1 MATGLEIYSEI
12 SMTDTNYFMKK
23 LVDIGNQIS
32 GLSTQI
38 LSFTYPGHGKQI
50 KYAICGG
57 MLVRITKL
65 HHTILQM
72 ACDKKGEIIPILQR
86 PLIETYLSLA
96 YLLKK
101 DDDKVYKKFIERNA
115 IDDKRQ
121 KHAILQKVSGR
132 KQIPIEKRMLKSIA
146 HHAAKDDVDF
156 TKIPDKPS
164 GTSWIP
170 GVEYKDMAKE
180 IEWPDLYTFFYAVAT
195 RFSHPSWHDLKT
207 NHLSLCKNHDRDKEH
222 YVLDNRYTSPKPQL
236 LEASFVVTLKALS
249 IFNLHFCDNNEDF
262 NKTITRIENEIFQE
276 IDEHEKYLQS
286 Q

>member
-1 MATGLEIYSEI
+1 
-12 SMTDTNYFMKK
+12 MTEDDFMKK

-32 GLSTQI
+32 GLSTKI
-38 LSFTYPGHGKQI
+38 LSFEHVGQGDQT
-50 KYAICGG
+50 KYEICGG
-57 MLVRITKL
+57 LLVRITKL

-101 DDDKVYKKFIERNA
+101 DDANNYQKFIERNA

-121 KHAILQKVSGR
+121 KHAILQKVSGE
-132 KQIPIEKRMLKSIA
+132 KQIPIEKRMLNSIA
-146 HHAAKDDVDF
+146 RHATRDNIDF
-156 TKIPDKPS
+156 AKIPDKPS
-164 GTSWIP
+164 GTTWIP

-180 IEWPDLYTFFYAVAT
+180 IDWPDLYTFFYTTAT

-207 NHLSLCKNHDRDKEH
+207 NHLSLCKNQERSKEHKEH
-222 YVLDNRYTSPKPQL
+222 YVLDNRYRSPKPQL

-249 IFNLHFCDNNEDF
+249 IFNINFCADNQEF
-262 NKTITRIENEIFQE
+262 RKTIEGIENAVFQE
-276 IDEHEKYLQS
+276 INEHEAHLQEK
-286 Q
+286 